1 MIRMVLMT
9 AVMVLVTG
17 VEARAQVAPPPD
29 PLESMAFRMGPL
41 GISPALAI
49 SDVGVDSNIFN
60 ESGSPREDFT
70 ATVTPQLTARLRAG
84 RVLLTGFNS
93 TGFVYYL
100 DFADERSINYLV
112 NGRADF
118 DAGRFQPFVAAD
130 LLDTH
135 ERLNQEIDVRAGR
148 MSRTGSA
155 GLKVLAGPRTAFV
168 VSGRWHDFQFESG
181 ETFEGVPLST
191 SLNRQVAT
199 YEASIDYALTPLT
212 TFNVTTAWQE
222 DRFDQSPERDASAF
236 SIVPALNFDPIALVQ
251 GTVAF
256 GYKRFE
262 PRSADLPSFSGLVF
276 RTGVTYTLLERTQF
290 ELRGARD
297 VQYSFETLE
306 PYYIGSGARLQIT
319 HRLTGPFDLQA
330 AAGRDRLS
338 YRNVD
343 SSLSE
348 RVDRVD
354 LFSAGVGY
362 RLAEGVRLGVNWE
375 YTRRLSDRLDR
386 RYDRRRIVAS
396 MLYGL

>member
-1 MIRMVLMT
+1 MRNALMT
-9 AVMVLVTG
+9 AVIVLLTG
-17 VEARAQVAPPPD
+17 VPARAQVAPPVD

-49 SDVGVDSNIFN
+49 TDVGVDSNIFN
-60 ESGSPREDFT
+60 ESGTPREDFT

-84 RVLLTGFNS
+84 RVLLSGFNS

-100 DFADERSINYLV
+100 DFADERSVNYMV
-112 NGRADF
+112 NGRVDF
-118 DAGRFQPFVAAD
+118 DAGRLQPFVAAD

-168 VSGRWHDFQFESG
+168 VSGRWHDFQFDSG

-191 SLNRQVAT
+191 SLNRQVDA
-199 YEASIDYALTPLT
+199 YEASIDHALTPLT
-212 TFNVTTAWQE
+212 TLKVSAAWQE
-222 DRFDQSPERDASAF
+222 DRFDQSPGRDATAF
-236 SIVPALNFDPIALVQ
+236 SIVPALTFDPIALVQ
-251 GTVAF
+251 GTLAV

-262 PRSADLPSFSGLVF
+262 PRSADLPSFSGVVV
-276 RTGVTYTLLERTQF
+276 RTAIAYTLLERTQF
-290 ELRGARD
+290 EFRGARD

-338 YRNVD
+338 YRNID
-343 SSLSE
+343 PSLSE

-362 RLAEGVRLGVNWE
+362 RLAENVRLGVNWE
-375 YTRRLSDRLDR
+375 YTRRLSDRPDR